1 MGPQKS
7 CSRMLSFVG
16 FLQAYHVHFR
26 MQTITNFIDG
36 ISREGDN
43 VHLVLSATKYLNPR
57 YWANSFQISSQFW
70 SFQNGFNVKLNLH
83 LASGTLK
90 RLHNDP
96 KSVEHLIA
104 LLACLEFQCKE
115 RKKCA
120 IELDQMYTY
129 FVELSCPL
137 LRFHSETLLAT
148 PIFLSWLETK
158 SWSAKVVAIVIEKR
172 TKDTKCFDL
181 RSAMQNQ
188 WFQGTFHSGSK
199 FSMRT
204 TTRRS
209 SDDSGFSFSK
219 NLLLFNFDRRHCSEG
234 RGSNY

>member
-1 MGPQKS
+1 M
-7 CSRMLSFVG
+7 
-16 FLQAYHVHFR
+16 QA
-26 MQTITNFIDG
+26 ITNFIDS

-148 PIFLSWLETK
+148 PIFLSWLETI
-158 SWSAKVVAIVIEKR
+158 SWSAKVVAIVIENGRKIQNASTFVLPFKINDSR
-172 TKDTKCFDL
+172 EPSTQDQSSQWERRRDDHRMIVVSIFRKIYCFSTSIDVTV
-181 RSAMQNQ
+181 RKVEVQIIKENNSQ
-188 WFQGTFHSGSK
+188 SK
-199 FSMRT
+199 P
-204 TTRRS
+204 
-209 SDDSGFSFSK
+209 
-219 NLLLFNFDRRHCSEG
+219 
-234 RGSNY
+234 